1 MNNQIKTETELLKE
15 IDVLKNENIYLKAMH
30 EKDIAERHRAEE
42 NSIPLEM
49 EPINIEKKNLDI
61 EDEAPVGN
69 IIFI

>member
-1 MNNQIKTETELLKE
+1 MNNQIKTEDELLKE
-15 IDVLKNENIYLKAMH
+15 IEVLKKENIYLKAIH
-30 EKDIAERHRAEE
+30 ENDIAERNRAEE

-49 EPINIEKKNLDI
+49 KPINIEKKNLDI